1 MRVLLKNR
9 TLQTIASA
17 NFFTTLGVSL
27 FNIILLTYAKDFHD
41 PHWFV
46 SIVSIVTV
54 VPYVFGG
61 LTGRLAD
68 QTRRKTN
75 WLISTKF
82 IQAGL
87 YLVLALIINQRT
99 ASIFYTVVAINFI
112 SDLLVRYGGN
122 ILTIVIQDRVAP
134 DDRQQVMG
142 INTSV
147 STIIEPLGQTLGVLI
162 IAWWQNYALAVV
174 VNALTFILAAV
185 CLLVGRSAIRTTP
198 KVAVQPRHGR
208 VWPVIQRVMVTT
220 TGMGA
225 VSYLGILMILNVA
238 TMSSDAILNLM
249 FIDLAPRMHVSYSA
263 AILMVNV
270 IFVAGSVLGGIT
282 KNTCFD
288 RFSLFQLLL
297 AAILAPMVTYLILLT
312 LPRLLLILGGMF
324 AVGFMSG
331 KLDPKMFAIMMPQ
344 IDPHL
349 TGTVFGTIS
358 SIVTL
363 AAPVGSVGI
372 ILLYNLVGATAAC
385 SLVIGM
391 SALALIWAVM
401 VHRGDSMPLNKNI

>member
-1 MRVLLKNR
+1 MLTLLKNR

-27 FNIILLTYAKDFHD
+27 FNIILLTYAKNFPN

-46 SIVSIVTV
+46 AIVSVVTV

-75 WLISTKF
+75 WLIGTKVV
-82 IQAGL
+82 QAGL
-87 YLVLALIINQRT
+87 YLVLAQVITQQT
-99 ASIFYTVVAINFI
+99 VVVFYVVVAINFI
-112 SDLLVRYGGN
+112 SDLLGRYGGS
-122 ILTIVIQDRVAP
+122 ILTIVIQDRIDP

-142 INTSV
+142 LNASI
-147 STIIEPLGQTLGVLI
+147 STLVEPLGQTLGVLI
-162 IAWWQNYALAVV
+162 IAQWHDYALAGI
-174 VNALTFILAAV
+174 VNALTFIGAAS
-185 CLLVGRSAIRTTP
+185 CLLAGRSAIQSTP
-198 KVAVQPRHGR
+198 KVAGRPRHIEA
-208 VWPVIQRVMVTT
+208 WPVIQRVMLTT
-220 TGMGA
+220 TRMGA

-238 TMSSDAILNLM
+238 TMSIDTILNLM
-249 FIDLAPRMHVSYSA
+249 FIDLVSRMPVSYSV

-270 IFVAGSVLGGIT
+270 VFVTGSVLGGIT
-282 KNTCFD
+282 KNTWFD
-288 RFSLFQLLL
+288 RLSLFQLLL
-297 AAILAPMVTYLILLT
+297 AAMLAPMLTYVILLVVPQ
-312 LPRLLLILGGMF
+312 LILILGGMF

-372 ILLYNLVGATAAC
+372 VLLYNLVGATAAC
-385 SLVIGM
+385 SVMIGV

-401 VHRGDSMPLNKNI
+401 AHRQ